1 MKSGGALLAVSASDL
16 LSNSVELEAVT
27 ILLLLV
33 AYSKRILFPP
43 TS

>member
-27 ILLLLV
+27 ILLLV
-33 AYSKRILFPP
+33 AACSKCAFLPP
-43 TS
+43 TP